1 MADQRTDLELGP
13 GPSLRSPQFALA
25 TLSIHFYFVSY
36 AIAIVNV
43 PTSLSNEADWIV
55 GVVVGALGFA
65 GMFTRPLVGV
75 WVDSSA
81 RERWLKIGGA
91 ATVVAFVGYG
101 LSLDPWVMLGFRCIH
116 GVAMGLFTTSLLAM
130 VASHIPAKQR
140 GLGLG
145 MYQSGNAAA
154 QLYGST
160 LAVWIALH
168 ISHEAAFFVG
178 AAAAGLA
185 LLVGSRVHDLE
196 PPEHQPGK
204 TWSDREW
211 VSRTA
216 ITPAIVFLMM
226 TTTVGAINAF
236 MPLFAEERA
245 LGNAGLYYTV
255 WGSTLLVARFLAG
268 ALGDRFGRTVVV
280 LPSLA
285 AQALS
290 LFLLA
295 HAETQ
300 LAMLI
305 SAGIGG
311 AALSGVQVSVMSL
324 IVDRTAPARRGAA
337 MATYTIAWDV
347 GAVVG
352 GGLLGFVVDATSYS
366 SGFTLVAVLPL
377 LGMVI
382 YVTRV
387 ARGDRG
393 ATAYQG

>member
-1 MADQRTDLELGP
+1 MADRRTDLELGP
-13 GPSLRSPQFALA
+13 TPSLRSPQLALA
-25 TLSIHFYFVSY
+25 TLAIHFYFVSY

-43 PTSLSNEADWIV
+43 PTSLSGEADWIV
-55 GVVVGALGFA
+55 GIVVGALGFA
-65 GMFTRPLVGV
+65 GMFTRPLVGI

-81 RERWLKIGGA
+81 RERWLRIGGA

-101 LSLDPWVMLGFRCIH
+101 LSLDPWVMLGFRFIH
-116 GVAMGLFTTSLLAM
+116 GVSMGLFTTSLLAM
-130 VASHIPAKQR
+130 VASHIPARRR
-140 GLGLG
+140 GLGIG
-145 MYQSGNAAA
+145 MYQSGNAVA

-168 ISHEAAFFVG
+168 ISHEVAFFVG

-185 LLVGSRVHDLE
+185 LLVGSGVHDLE
-196 PPEHQPGK
+196 PPEPQPSKSWG
-204 TWSDREW
+204 DREW

-236 MPLFAEERA
+236 MPLFAEERT

-255 WGSTLLVARFLAG
+255 WGSTLLGARFLAG

-295 HAETQ
+295 NAETQ
-300 LAMLI
+300 LAMLV

-311 AALSGVQVSVMSL
+311 MALGGVQVSVMSL
-324 IVDRTAPARRGAA
+324 IVERTASARRGAA
-337 MATYTIAWDV
+337 MATYTMAWDM
-347 GAVVG
+347 GAVLG
-352 GGLLGFVVDATSYS
+352 GGLLGFVVDAMSYS
-366 SGFTLVAVLPL
+366 SGFTLVAALPL

-382 YVTRV
+382 YVTQV

-393 ATAYQG
+393 AAAVES